1 MVAVLV
7 GVIAVAGVLLG
18 WFLGSRPAAA
28 SAAEAAQLRDQ
39 VATLGRDQAV
49 AAEQLRRSVQVEESL
64 KAVTE
69 ERDSLAGELAASRV
83 ISQRYAEL
91 EERHRA
97 LQDDAGNLRGDIAS
111 AAERLQRLAEVERVL
126 EQRTAERD
134 EALRL
139 KAGLETEVKSFEERL
154 ADLRKSRDELVVQF
168 REVGD
173 KLLEKAQADFLAKA
187 DERLS
192 KADLESQAKLQT
204 LLQPVSETLKRYE
217 EGLQRVEAERKDS
230 YGELRGVLGELR
242 KDNSQVRDETRN
254 LVNALRSS
262 PKARGRWGEQSLRN
276 VLVQAGLTEGIDFE
290 MEVSL
295 ETADGRLR
303 PDVVVNLPSNRK
315 LVIDAKCSLN
325 AFLDACDEVDE
336 ERRQACFKLHVASMR
351 NHAQALGSKDYWAQ
365 FGEAADYVIMYIP
378 GEHFLTAALE
388 QDPQLWD
395 WAFER
400 RVLLATP
407 TNLVAIART
416 VASVWRQE
424 KITEQ
429 AEVIAALG
437 KELHSRI
444 ATMAEHVVRMGR
456 NLATANDA
464 YNKMVGSLETQV
476 FTQAKRFEGLGSG
489 SNKEI
494 TSPPLVEVAP
504 RPLTKLAPP
513 AAPDDAIAAE

>member
-1 MVAVLV
+1 MIVVLV
-7 GVIAVAGVLLG
+7 GVVAVVAMLAGFV
-18 WFLGSRPAAA
+18 LGSRTAAA
-28 SAAEAAQLRDQ
+28 LRAEAADARERLASLERDHA
-39 VATLGRDQAV
+39 VTSEQA
-49 AAEQLRRSVQVEESL
+49 RRAIQTEESL
-64 KAVTE
+64 RAVTD
-69 ERDSLAGELAASRV
+69 ERDRVVAELAASRV
-83 ISQRYAEL
+83 RADLYADL
-91 EERHRA
+91 EPRHRA
-97 LQDDAGNLRGDIAS
+97 LQEEVATIRGDIAG
-111 AAERLQRLAEVERVL
+111 AEERLLRLAEVEQLL
-126 EQRTAERD
+126 EQRTSERD
-134 EALRL
+134 EARRA

-154 ADLRKSRDELVVQF
+154 ADLRKSRDELITQF
-168 REVGD
+168 RDVGD
-173 KLLEKAQADFLAKA
+173 KLLEKAQTDFLAKA

-192 KADLESQAKLQT
+192 KADRESQAKLQT
-204 LLQPVSETLKRYE
+204 LLQPVSDTLKRYE

-242 KDNSQVRDETRN
+242 KDQGQVRDETRN

-325 AFLDACDEVDE
+325 AFLEACEEVDE
-336 ERRQACFKLHVASMR
+336 EKRQACFKLHVASMR
-351 NHAQALGSKDYWAQ
+351 NHAQQLGGKDYWAQ

-388 QDPQLWD
+388 QDPQLWE

-444 ATMAEHVVRMGR
+444 ATMAEHVVRMGK

-494 TSPPLVEVAP
+494 ASPPMVEVAP

-513 AAPDDAIAAE
+513 AANDEVTAAE